1 MLRNLVMPHTVIEE
15 RVRSLLG
22 RVAKVARD
30 ANADADLFRELGVK
44 SGVALEL
51 LLSLEDEFS
60 VAIPD
65 EAFGEARSVKKVVAL
80 VSSLVGGSP

>member
-1 MLRNLVMPHTVIEE
+1 MPHSVIEE

-22 RVAKVARD
+22 RVAKLETD
-30 ANADADLFRELGVK
+30 ANGDADLFRELGVK
-44 SGVALEL
+44 SGAALEL

-80 VSSLVGGSP
+80 VSSLVGVSP

>member
-1 MLRNLVMPHTVIEE
+1 MTHYLIEE
-15 RVRSLLG
+15 RVRTLLT
-22 RVAKVARD
+22 RVAKVATN
-30 ANADADLFRELGVK
+30 ANGDADLFRELGVK
-44 SGVALEL
+44 SGIALEL

-65 EAFGEARSVKKVVAL
+65 EAFGEARSVKQVVEL